1 MQADEFEKKIQ
12 NKMEG
17 FGLVPDNEVWK
28 QVSARIKKEK
38 TERRVLFYWLLT
50 GFVFLAG
57 TSAWWF
63 INNENNR
70 KLVIKDVNHAASK
83 EVNDRLK
90 QSINNSSPGFYKPR
104 AETKKSIAFIQKDKI
119 KQKFTSEVK
128 NKALTKIKYAEVIK
142 ELNVNRGKDNR
153 KAYKAESQSPRSLP
167 PHRFYTPELTATVK
181 VDTSIK
187 NNSIYNKKTNFTNGT
202 ATNTIVKETIQ
213 TKRQRNKKWNAGF
226 TVYSG
231 ISDNLSGLPLLEKN
245 YALDYYSSP
254 DLFSNE
260 NSSQIGNYNY
270 NINTSN
276 NFKRAFSF
284 GLGFFVKKQLTQ
296 RMSLSGG
303 IDLHSYRA
311 KSMVGRKVNQ
321 QRSFYDS
328 SEEKALSVNGF
339 YTVGNSVTYS
349 NKYQLLE
356 LPINL
361 ALQLNKNRERP
372 LLISAGISPGLLLS
386 SNALYANPSANVY
399 YVDKEKFHH
408 FQLSVQSGLMFTVSG
423 TNKYSLTAGPVVQ
436 YGFINPTK
444 AVIAGSQHLF
454 FSGLKA
460 NIIFK

>member
-12 NKMEG
+12 HKMEG
-17 FGLVPDNEVWK
+17 FELVPDDEVWK
-28 QVSARIKKEK
+28 QVSVRIKKEK

-70 KLVIKDVNHAASK
+70 KLVIKDGSHAASK

-104 AETKKSIAFIQKDKI
+104 AETKKSMAFIQKDRV
-119 KQKFTSEVK
+119 KQKLASEIK
-128 NKALTKIKYAEVIK
+128 NKVPAKIKYAEVIK

-153 KAYKAESQSPRSLP
+153 KAYKAETQIPWSLP
-167 PHRFYTPELTATVK
+167 PHIFYKPRSAATAK
-181 VDTSIK
+181 DTSLK
-187 NNSIYNKKTNFTNGT
+187 NNSVYDKKTNFINET
-202 ATNTIVKETIQ
+202 AVNTIAKETIQ
-213 TKRQRNKKWNAGF
+213 AKRQRNKKWNFGF

-231 ISDNLSGLPLLEKN
+231 ISDNLSGMPLLEKS
-245 YALDYYSSP
+245 YALDSYTPEGSS
-254 DLFSNE
+254 LNG
-260 NSSQIGNYNY
+260 NLLQIGNYNY

-276 NFKRAFSF
+276 NFNSAFSF

-296 RMSLSGG
+296 RVSLSGG
-303 IDLHSYRA
+303 IDFHSYRV
-311 KSMVGRKVNQ
+311 KSTVGRKVNE

-339 YTVGNSVTYS
+339 YTVGNSVTYLT
-349 NKYQLLE
+349 KYQLLE

-361 ALQLNKNRERP
+361 ALQLNKNQERP
-372 LLISAGISPGLLLS
+372 LLISAGISPGYLLS
-386 SNALYANPSANVY
+386 SNALYANPSANAY

-408 FQLSVQSGLMFTVSG
+408 FQLSMQSGLMFTVSG
-423 TNKYSLTAGPVVQ
+423 TNNYLVSAGPAVQ
-436 YGFINPTK
+436 YGFTNATR
-444 AVIAGSQHLF
+444 AADAGQHLF
-454 FSGLKA
+454 FAGLKA